1 MSVIKI
7 SDNDILYAESILL
20 KNGDRFDQER
30 IDFIRNLQ
38 TIDLQAVPGSGKSTA
53 LLAKLLIL
61 ERYMPFSDGRG
72 ILVISHTNAAIDELK
87 SRIGKHCP
95 KLFTYPNF
103 IGTIQ
108 SFTNTYLAGH
118 YLKLR
123 FNAQLRIVD
132 DQQFIESLIKS
143 YTRIKWNDN
152 YGKLASFFYGRNIN
166 EAKRLGKSIG
176 KEDSK
181 TINNICEFLIEE
193 NIKNLYFDLI
203 DRKFQVSGESTV
215 LLSDEKNLKFKGLEM
230 LFTDAFKN
238 GILSYRYAYIFANEF
253 INAYPKIID
262 TIGNRFQYAF
272 VDEMQDMDALQY
284 SLLENC
290 LNNGRTVYQRIG
302 DNNQAIYNTDN
313 EESIN
318 WVGRPSTLNIQGSH
332 RLSSPIANVVS
343 KLSLTHAI
351 VIGNNNQSKIK
362 PIILC
367 YRSQDIKKVIPK
379 FNELYDGYLNSGQI
393 PKLDNSLRASIAW
406 VAKPRED
413 DKLSLV
419 NFINIDNLPE
429 LKSNDLNT
437 LHDHFLKL
445 LNKSNVTINDICSLL
460 INATLF
466 LLKSYSIK
474 DADGSFYTKKT
485 LTEYIKKLDAKN
497 YDNLKKLLYRVAS
510 KFIVGDA
517 VYFEMSKRIIIWIF
531 KKFSKIDI
539 NDANFFLQET
549 KKIITATPNIK
560 DAHTN
565 KSSEHY
571 TGTIHSVKGQT
582 HSATLYLETY
592 FKKNYESSVLKE
604 FFEGK
609 SCIDIINSIRD
620 DINNIEIE
628 ITKLK
633 NGYGEKT
640 RKAKIK
646 TLQVRMALVER
657 YAKMMYV
664 GFSRPQHLLCFAIDE
679 SRYNQ
684 LQIDTTL
691 WDVINV

>member
-1 MSVIKI
+1 MSVINI

-30 IDFIRNLQ
+30 IDFIKNLQ

-87 SRIGKHCP
+87 SRIGKYCP

-123 FNAQLRIVD
+123 FNTQLRIVD
-132 DQQFIESLIKS
+132 DQQFIDSLIKY
-143 YTRIKWNDN
+143 YTKIKWDDN
-152 YGKLASFFYGRNIN
+152 YGKLAKFFYGRNIK
-166 EAKRLGKSIG
+166 EAERLGKTLGS
-176 KEDSK
+176 EDSK
-181 TINNICEFLIEE
+181 SINKICELLIEE
-193 NIKNLYFDLI
+193 NIKKLHFDFI
-203 DRKFQVSGESTV
+203 EKKFQVSGESTV
-215 LLSDEKNLKFKGLEM
+215 LLSDEKNLKFNGLEM
-230 LFTDAFKN
+230 LFTETFKN
-238 GILSYRYAYIFANEF
+238 GILSYRYAYLFANEF
-253 INAYPKIID
+253 ITTYPKIID

-290 LNNGRTVYQRIG
+290 LHNGKTVYQRIG

-367 YRSQDIKKVIPK
+367 YRSKDIKKVIPK
-379 FNELYDGYLNSGQI
+379 FNELYDCYLNSGQI
-393 PKLDNSLRASIAW
+393 PKLDNPLRASIAW

-419 NFINIDNLPE
+419 NFINIDSLPE

-437 LHDHFLKL
+437 LHDYFLIL
-445 LNKSNVTINDICSLL
+445 LRKSNVTISETCNLL
-460 INATLF
+460 INSTLF

-474 DADGSFYTKKT
+474 DTNGYFYTKKT
-485 LTEYIKKLDAKN
+485 LIEYIKKLDEKH
-497 YDNLKKLLYRVAS
+497 YENLKKLLYRVAS
-510 KFIVGDA
+510 KFILGDE
-517 VYFEMSKRIIIWIF
+517 VYFEMSKKTIIWTFNKI
-531 KKFSKIDI
+531 SEIDI
-539 NDANFFLQET
+539 HDDNFFLQDA
-549 KKIITATPNIK
+549 KKIITATPVIK
-560 DAHTN
+560 EIPTKEN
-565 KSSEHY
+565 SEHY

-582 HSATLYLETY
+582 HSSTLYLETY
-592 FKKNYESSVLKE
+592 FKKNYESFVLKE
-604 FFEGK
+604 FFEGRN
-609 SCIDIINSIRD
+609 CADIISSIKD
-620 DINNIEIE
+620 EINKIEIE

-646 TLQVRMALVER
+646 TLQAKMALIER

-684 LQIDTTL
+684 LKIDTTS